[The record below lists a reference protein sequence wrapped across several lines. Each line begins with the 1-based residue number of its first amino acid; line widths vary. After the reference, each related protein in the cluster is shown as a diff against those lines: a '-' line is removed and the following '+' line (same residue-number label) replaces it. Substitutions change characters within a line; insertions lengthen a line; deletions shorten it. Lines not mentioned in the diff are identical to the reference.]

1 MFELKH
7 VLGISLFLVLLNISL
22 ASSSNVQQYGVGIV
36 VGIHS
41 TTTTN
46 PGPSCGN
53 NVTSCGSYPSC
64 SDLTQKSPLVEI
76 NSTGVYYCEKGKVAL
91 AKCDNNQAKKQ
102 IYMYNLCP
110 TGSTTT
116 TTLPGQTTTTL
127 PGQTTTTTMPNQEGD
142 FELEIEATDS
152 DGNDK
157 QIDLILYNPGTTNL
171 INASSITGHGFLRSH
186 LKKADARIDF
196 DNSKFYFIMKN
207 LDVEDASAV
216 GLTIEKTTAS
226 VPDADV
232 YSEYHVELADE
243 LPLTKIVLY
252 FKYSGLSVNN
262 EDDLAIY
269 RCADYNPVDNTC
281 DGDWTKLSS
290 VSIDKQN
297 KIVSVEISGFSVYA
311 LAEAQETTTT
321 TTQSNGGSSGGG
333 FTGSHTTTT
342 TDEFTQD
349 TFPED
354 SGTGS
359 QDFQPEIVVTT
370 PNETTNSTNET
381 SNKNSVLFEFPTI
394 PPFVLGFLVAIPAIG
409 ITFFVARRFYS
420 REVYRP
426 RYYRSRHYRVR
437 PATKSSFRTNGF
449 KPMRRS
455 ANKEETILILD

>member
-7 VLGISLFLVLLNISL
+7 VLGILLFLVLLNISL
-22 ASSSNVQQYGVGIV
+22 ANSSDVQQYGVGVV

-102 IYMYNLCP
+102 IFMYNLCP
-110 TGSTTT
+110 AGSNTTTT
-116 TTLPGQTTTTL
+116 TTLPGNS
-127 PGQTTTTTMPNQEGD
+127 TTTTTMPNQEGD
-142 FELEIEATDS
+142 FELEVEATDS

-157 QIDLILYNPGTTNL
+157 QIDVILYSPGTTNL
-171 INASSITGHGFLRSH
+171 INASSINGYGLMKSN
-186 LKKADARIDF
+186 LKKTDARVDF
-196 DNSKFYFIMKN
+196 DSSKFYFVIKN
-207 LDVEDASAV
+207 LDVEAAGSM

-232 YSEYHVELADE
+232 YSEYHVELADDI
-243 LPLTKIVLY
+243 PFTKIILY
-252 FKYSGLSVNN
+252 FKYSGLNVNN

-269 RCADYNPVDNTC
+269 RCADYNSVDDTC
-281 DGDWTKLSS
+281 DGDWTKMSS
-290 VSIDKQN
+290 VSIDTQN
-297 KIVSVEISGFSVYA
+297 KIVSVEITGFSVYA

-321 TTQSNGGSSGGG
+321 TTQSNEGSSGGG
-333 FTGSHTTTT
+333 FTGTVSHTTT
-342 TDEFTQD
+342 TDEFDQN
-349 TFPED
+349 TFPAD
-354 SGTGS
+354 SGTES

-370 PNETTNSTNET
+370 PNETNSTNET
-381 SNKNSVLFEFPTI
+381 SNKNSTALFEFPTV
-394 PPFVLGFLVAIPAIG
+394 PPFVLGFLVATPTIA
-409 ITFFVARRFYS
+409 ITFFLVRRFYS

-426 RYYRSRHYRVR
+426 RHYRYGHHKPRPVR
-437 PATKSSFRTNGF
+437 SSARNNGF
-449 KPMRRS
+449 KPTRRS
-455 ANKEETILILD
+455 AKEETILILD

>member
-76 NSTGVYYCEKGKVAL
+76 NSTGVYYCEKGKVAK
-91 AKCDNNQAKKQ
+91 AWCDGNQAKKQ

-110 TGSTTT
+110 TGSTT

-142 FELEIEATDS
+142 FELEVEATDS

-157 QIDLILYNPGTTNL
+157 QIDVILYSPGTTNL
-171 INASSITGHGFLRSH
+171 INASSINGYGLMKSN
-186 LKKADARIDF
+186 LKKTDARIDF
-196 DNSKFYFIMKN
+196 DSSKFYFLIKN
-207 LDVEDASAV
+207 LDVEAAGSI

-226 VPDADV
+226 VPDANV
-232 YSEYHVELADE
+232 YNEYHVELADDI
-243 LPLTKIVLY
+243 PFTKIILY
-252 FKYSGLSVNN
+252 FKYSGLNVNN

-269 RCADYNPVDNTC
+269 RCADYNSVDNTC
-281 DGDWTKLSS
+281 DGDWTKMSS
-290 VSIDKQN
+290 VSIDTQN
-297 KIVSVEISGFSVYA
+297 KIVSVEITGFSVYA

-321 TTQSNGGSSGGG
+321 TTQNNGGSSGGG

-349 TFPED
+349 TFPEN
-354 SGTGS
+354 SGTEP

-370 PNETTNSTNET
+370 PNETNSTNET
-381 SNKNSVLFEFPTI
+381 SNKNSALFEFPTI

-426 RYYRSRHYRVR
+426 RYYRSKHYRAR
-437 PATKSSFRTNGF
+437 PAPKASLRTNGF